1 MRRLAAIAV
10 ATLTVAPL
18 LLSCGEK
25 ETPEQR
31 LARLRSRHEII
42 PAGITNITQP
52 DGTPALLVD
61 VQIVNQ
67 GTEPLDQLTVAVEV
81 QGADGTEKAKQRVTF
96 DLSDMRPGIGE
107 RRSAVL
113 PGLVLADDDEV
124 TVELEANL
132 SPDELRRLPE
142 WSSVAGTGA
151 S

>member
-1 MRRLAAIAV
+1 MYRGHRRL
-10 ATLTVAPL
+10 
-18 LLSCGEK
+18 
-25 ETPEQR
+25 
-31 LARLRSRHEII
+31 
-42 PAGITNITQP
+42 
-52 DGTPALLVD
+52 
-61 VQIVNQ
+61 
-67 GTEPLDQLTVAVEV
+67 AVEV

-142 WSSVAGTGA
+142 WSSTDGCDRKNSFEPNPRYAIPVTR
-151 S
+151 